1 VGSFYISPHSLIV
14 TGIFGLLFGPH
25 GTAWIGIRKGRGEG
39 QRRFR
44 RGLLDFLRSA
54 WASPDNGDLRS
65 VLTGTK
71 GEGRGEKRERERE
84 RERGGHLD
92 LPEHQEPVNDLA
104 EHDVLSVQK
113 VGLARGEVELAAVG
127 VGPVVC
133 HGSEE
138 RNAPSTAQMAY

>member
-1 VGSFYISPHSLIV
+1 M
-14 TGIFGLLFGPH
+14 FGPH

-104 EHDVLSVQK
+104 EHNVLAVQK
-113 VGLARGEVELAAVG
+113 VGLACSEVELAAVC
-127 VGPVVC
+127 VRPVVC
-133 HGSEE
+133 HSPEE
-138 RNAPSTAQMAY
+138 RKVARPPQIACR